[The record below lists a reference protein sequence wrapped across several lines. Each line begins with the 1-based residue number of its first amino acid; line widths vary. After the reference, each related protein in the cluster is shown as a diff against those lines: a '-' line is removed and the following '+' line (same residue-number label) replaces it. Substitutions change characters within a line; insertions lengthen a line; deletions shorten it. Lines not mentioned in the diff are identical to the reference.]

1 MRRMRQP
8 SRTAAANA
16 CLAVLDADFFKA
28 LCEPARLEV
37 VRQMI
42 KLGRADIGE
51 IADGL
56 PQDRSV
62 VSRHLQVLEQAGLAA
77 CSKEGRRVFYELD
90 GPTIMTKFQTMMDAF
105 APLVPSCCP
114 GPQRKVRD

>member
-1 MRRMRQP
+1 MKRP
-8 SRTAAANA
+8 SRIAAANA

-28 LCEPARLEV
+28 FCEPARLEV

-51 IADGL
+51 IAEGL

-62 VSRHLQVLEQAGLAA
+62 VSRHLQVLEQAGIAA
-77 CSKEGRRVFYELD
+77 SSKEGRRVFYELD
-90 GPTIMTKFQTMMDAF
+90 GPIIMMKLAAMTDAF
-105 APLVPSCCP
+105 TPLVETCCP
-114 GPQRKVRD
+114 GPKRKVRS

>member
-1 MRRMRQP
+1 MKQV
-8 SRTAAANA
+8 SRVAAANA

-42 KLGRADIGE
+42 KLGRADIGDISE
-51 IADGL
+51 GL

-62 VSRHLQVLEQAGLAA
+62 VSRHLQILEDAGIAA
-77 CSKEGRRVFYELD
+77 SSKEGRRVFYELD
-90 GPTIMTKFQTMMDAF
+90 GPRIMAKLGAMTDAF
-105 APLVPSCCP
+105 APLVSVCCP
-114 GPQRKVRD
+114 GPTRKTRA

>member
-1 MRRMRQP
+1 MKQP

-28 LCEPARLEV
+28 FCEPARLEV

-62 VSRHLQVLEQAGLAA
+62 VSRHLQVLEQAGVAV
-77 CSKEGRRVFYELD
+77 STKEGRRVFYELD
-90 GPTIMTKFQTMMDAF
+90 GPVIMTKLAAMTDAF
-105 APLVPSCCP
+105 TPLVATCCP
-114 GPQRKVRD
+114 GPKRKVRS

>member
-1 MRRMRQP
+1 MKQP

-16 CLAVLDADFFKA
+16 CLAVLDADFFRA
-28 LCEPARLEV
+28 FCEPARLEV

-62 VSRHLQVLEQAGLAA
+62 VSRHLQVLEQAGVAVSA
-77 CSKEGRRVFYELD
+77 KEGRRVFYELD
-90 GPTIMTKFQTMMDAF
+90 GPVIMNKLAGMTDAF
-105 APLVPSCCP
+105 APLVATCCP
-114 GPQRKVRD
+114 GPKRKVRS

>member
-1 MRRMRQP
+1 MTKP
-8 SRTAAANA
+8 SRAAAANA

-28 LCEPARLEV
+28 FCEPARLEV
-37 VRQMI
+37 VREMI

-62 VSRHLQVLEQAGLAA
+62 VSRHLQRLEQAGIAA
-77 CSKEGRRVFYELD
+77 SSKEGRRVFYELD
-90 GPTIMTKFQTMMDAF
+90 GPVIMQKLAAITDAF
-105 APLVPSCCP
+105 APLVATCCP
-114 GPQRKVRD
+114 GPKRKVRG

>member
-1 MRRMRQP
+1 MTTP
-8 SRTAAANA
+8 SRIAAANA
-16 CLAVLDADFFKA
+16 CLKVLDADFFRA

-51 IADGL
+51 IAEGL

-62 VSRHLQVLEQAGLAA
+62 VSRHLQVLEQAGLVS
-77 CSKEGRRVFYELD
+77 CNKEGRRVFYELD
-90 GPTIMTKFQTMMDAF
+90 GPAIMTRFQTMMDAF
-105 APLVPSCCP
+105 APLVPACCP
-114 GPQRKVRD
+114 GPRSKARK